1 MSALN
6 FKRRLRVLVQASG
19 SQLEFSRKL
28 AKHGRRVSNSSIS
41 RWLDDNSPAVPDID
55 DLIAIV
61 QIEPR
66 VSVDYLIGHR
76 PAESVTEKFI
86 EERIG

>member
-1 MSALN
+1 
-6 FKRRLRVLVQASG
+6 
-19 SQLEFSRKL
+19 
-28 AKHGRRVSNSSIS
+28 
-41 RWLDDNSPAVPDID
+41 
-55 DLIAIV
+55 
-61 QIEPR
+61 